1 MIWRCLLVCLIW
13 LSPGVLANECTPARD
28 PSRIV
33 VAGGSLTEILYYLGE
48 ESRIVA
54 VDTTSNFPA
63 ATSGLPSIG
72 YVRALSAEGLL
83 SLEPTL
89 ILGEDDMGPVE
100 VVEQIERSGL
110 EVVRVPEVQTA
121 QGIVDKVICIA
132 RILSMDDAVGV
143 KAAKRSAAK
152 LAGIQTDGRRVALL
166 LGVRDGMPL
175 AAGSGTS
182 GDGFLSM
189 AGANNI
195 FSELEGWKP
204 VSFESMAQ
212 ADPEV
217 IVISARGANQ
227 SGGVESILKHPA
239 IALTVAGRQRQV
251 VTLDGMSMLGFGP
264 RTITTAMAFAE
275 RLASDDL
282 VLANESTEVP

>member
-1 MIWRCLLVCLIW
+1 MWRYLLVCLTC
-13 LSPGVLANECTPARD
+13 LSPCVLANECAPARD

-33 VAGGSLTEILYYLGE
+33 TAGGSLTEILYYLGE

-63 ATSGLPSIG
+63 AASDLPSIG

-83 SLEPTL
+83 SLNPTL
-89 ILGEDDMGPVE
+89 ILGEDDMGPRE
-100 VVEQIERSGL
+100 VVEQVKRSGL

-132 RILSMDDAVGV
+132 NILSMDDTEGV
-143 KAAKRSAAK
+143 KAAKRSVTRLRNIK
-152 LAGIQTDGRRVALL
+152 TDARRVALL
-166 LGVRDGMPL
+166 LGVRDGIPL

-182 GDGFLSM
+182 GDGFLAM

-195 FSELEGWKP
+195 FEELEGWKP
-204 VSFESMAQ
+204 VSFESMVQ
-212 ADPEV
+212 ANPEV

-227 SGGVESILKHPA
+227 SGGLEKILKHPA
-239 IALTVAGRQRQV
+239 IALTVAGNQGQIIS
-251 VTLDGMSMLGFGP
+251 LDGMSMLGFGP
-264 RTITTAMAFAE
+264 RTITTAIEFAE
-275 RLASDDL
+275 WLASDDL
-282 VLANESTEVP
+282 TITDDQVEGQ